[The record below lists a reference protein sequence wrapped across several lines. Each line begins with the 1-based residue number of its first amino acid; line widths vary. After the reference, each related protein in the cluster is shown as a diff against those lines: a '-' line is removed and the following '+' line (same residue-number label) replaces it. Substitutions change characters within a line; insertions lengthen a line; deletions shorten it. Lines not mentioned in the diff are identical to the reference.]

1 MPFPFRR
8 NRKQGITMKRLFS
21 QLLSGV
27 MLALSLC
34 VLPCMAGQALA
45 AAPAV
50 KLETSMGDI
59 VLRLDARK
67 APATTENF
75 LQYVRDGHYDGLIFH
90 RVIKG
95 FMIQGGGMDAAMKEK
110 PTRAPIRN
118 EADNGLQNKKY
129 TVAMARTSDP
139 HSATA
144 QFFINTVDNK
154 SLDYKGQTAQGWGYA
169 VFGKVIKGQDVVD
182 KIEAVSTGRRG
193 YHEDVPKEPVIIKKA
208 TVIE

>member
-1 MPFPFRR
+1 MRRFFAFCFP
-8 NRKQGITMKRLFS
+8 GLALALF
-21 QLLSGV
+21 
-27 MLALSLC
+27 LALSLFC
-34 VLPCMAGQALA
+34 LSGATGEAWA
-45 AAPAV
+45 AEPAV

-59 VLRLDARK
+59 VIRLDSRR

-75 LQYVRDGHYDGLIFH
+75 LQYVKAGHYDGLIFH

-95 FMIQGGGMDAAMKEK
+95 FMIQGGGMDSSMKEK
-110 PTRAPIRN
+110 ATRAPIRN

-144 QFFINTVDNK
+144 QFFINTADNAF
-154 SLDYKGQTAQGWGYA
+154 LNYKGQSEEGWGYA
-169 VFGKVIKGQDVVD
+169 VFGKVIKGQDVVN

-193 YHEDVPKEPVIIKKA
+193 YHDDVPREPVVIKKA
-208 TVIE
+208 TLIQ

>member
-1 MPFPFRR
+1 
-8 NRKQGITMKRLFS
+8 MKRLFS

-75 LQYVRDGHYDGLIFH
+75 LQYVRDGHYDGLNIH

-110 PTRAPIRN
+110 PTRAPIKN

-154 SLDYKGQTAQGWGYA
+154 FLDYKGQTPQGWGYA

-182 KIEAVSTGRRG
+182 KIEAVATGRRG